1 VSISRLPADAAT
13 VKSADV
19 FSLFL
24 MDAPIRLTQ
33 YSHGGG
39 CGCKIAPALLQ
50 QILKDVPLLS
60 PNPALL
66 VGAETSDDA
75 AVYQLNDHQALILTT
90 DFFMPI
96 VDEPV
101 DFGRIAATNALSDVY
116 AMGGTPILALAVLG
130 MPVNTL
136 PMQAI
141 QGIMAGGIQVCQE
154 AGIPL
159 AGGHSIDSPEPIF
172 GLVAAGLAHPHHIRR
187 NATAQAGDD
196 LILTKPLGIGVMTTA
211 LKKGQLSAAGYAE
224 VLQVMTQLNRIGSQ
238 LARRPQVHAM
248 TDVTG
253 FGLVGHLLE
262 VCRGSGVGASLDL
275 ASIPFLAEAL
285 SLAEAGIFPGAA
297 RRNWQGYEGVQAES
311 LPEWQQLLLA
321 DPQTSG
327 GLLVAVDPGYTSD
340 LLQELHSAG
349 YPYARRIG
357 RCQAGDTRIHVTGK
371 ISLSP
376 AAA

>member
-1 VSISRLPADAAT
+1 
-13 VKSADV
+13 
-19 FSLFL
+19 

-39 CGCKIAPALLQ
+39 CGCKIAPAQLQ
-50 QILKDVPLLS
+50 QILKDMPLLA

-66 VGAETSDDA
+66 VGSETSDDA
-75 AVYQLNDHQALILTT
+75 AVYRLNDTQALILTT

-96 VDEPV
+96 VDDPV

-130 MPVNTL
+130 MPINTL
-136 PMQAI
+136 PMEAI
-141 QGIMAGGIQVCQE
+141 QGIMAGGIKVCQD

-172 GLVAAGLAHPHHIRR
+172 GLVAAGLAHPDHIRR
-187 NATAQAGDD
+187 NATAQPGDD

-211 LKKGQLSAAGYAE
+211 LKKGRLSDAGYGQ

-238 LARRPQVHAM
+238 LAQRPEIHAM

-253 FGLVGHLLE
+253 FGLLGHLLE
-262 VCRGSGVGASLDL
+262 VCRGSGVGATLDL
-275 ASIPFLAEAL
+275 SSIPCLAEAI
-285 SLAEAGIFPGAA
+285 SLAKAGIFPGAA

-311 LPEWQQLLLA
+311 LVEWQQLLLA

-327 GLLVAVDPGYTSD
+327 GLLLAVDPSYTPA
-340 LLQELHSAG
+340 LLQELQLAG
-349 YPYARRIG
+349 YSQTRHIG
-357 RCQAGDTRIHVTGK
+357 QCEAGDVRIYTTGENF
-371 ISLSP
+371 
-376 AAA
+376 AATL